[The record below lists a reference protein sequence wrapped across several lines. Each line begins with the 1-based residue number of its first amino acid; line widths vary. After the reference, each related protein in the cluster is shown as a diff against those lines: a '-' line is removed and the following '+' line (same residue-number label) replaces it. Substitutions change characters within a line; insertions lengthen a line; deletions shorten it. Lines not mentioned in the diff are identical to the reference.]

1 LDSKRVL
8 QQPDLRLEAGSQ
20 AVARSGEQGSVNV
33 ALALELYLGHKPT
46 SNRLGRPLPFHRGRD
61 YAFPKALFL
70 TLIHLTS
77 PVMLASELER
87 RLRASGSSVKSVSC
101 HPGFAGTSL
110 FKNGIYPPLE
120 RLVRGPGSSP
130 LVALAATEL
139 RRSAPPSIAEAGV
152 EA

>member
-1 LDSKRVL
+1 MTRKGQGESQNHPKRDPTPQVKRPASSATHPPSL
-8 QQPDLRLEAGSQ
+8 AALSARGPQ
-20 AVARSGEQGSVNV
+20 A
-33 ALALELYLGHKPT
+33 